1 MGRNRSIAGLT
12 LLLLLFPITA
22 LTESYRIGPGDLLM
36 LRVLEWQPLENRT
49 VEWEAMRGELP
60 VDSDGMV
67 NVPFIGQISAQSLPP
82 AQLGKIVTE
91 RLQERLGISSSLDA
105 VVSVETYQ
113 PVYISGAIRNPGQ
126 YPFRPGLTAIQL
138 IAQSGGSAL
147 DQGGT
152 IDARDMLNREGSMS
166 LLSLEGERLTIR
178 RAMLQ
183 AAIDGQDEVALP
195 AAPEGGA
202 WPQQVVES
210 ENEVLRLRRQRRVRE
225 LAALDDQILLLNN
238 EVEALVGR
246 SEALERLQEI
256 AQREYENVQSL
267 AQRGLAAG
275 ARVAETERSIALAEA
290 QLLDISTAM
299 LRARQGITLA
309 EAEKVALGDR
319 ELIEDTREL
328 QQVEENLGRV
338 LTGLDTQQRISL
350 AETGMFVREG
360 MLDDDPAPPDPI
372 VTIRRATDGEM
383 ISLSGL
389 ESLLEPG
396 DVVEVTMPRIRGRW
410 SQQLS
415 GAVTQ

>member
-1 MGRNRSIAGLT
+1 MGRYRSVAGLT

-22 LTESYRIGPGDLLM
+22 LTESYRIGPGDLLK
-36 LRVLEWQPLENRT
+36 LRVLEWQPLENRA

-60 VDSDGMV
+60 VDSEGMV

-147 DQGGT
+147 AQGAT

-166 LLSLEGERLTIR
+166 LLSMEGERLTIR

-202 WPQQVVES
+202 WPQKVVES

-246 SEALERLQEI
+246 SEALERLREI

-360 MLDDDPAPPDPI
+360 MLDDDPAPPDPV

-383 ISLSGL
+383 ISLSGV

-396 DVVEVTMPRIRGRW
+396 DVVEVTIPRIRGRW